1 MKLRLLFLVLL
12 LPFTSPADETW
23 SGASNV
29 YFKGYSNL
37 HDFEGSIDKVP
48 LKVTVAPGKDGRLV
62 SAVTDVP
69 VKQMSTHHEERDQNM
84 MEMFQETAFR
94 QIKVEVNRVPERGL
108 RPKGAKPGTIPVT
121 LTIAG
126 TRSVVDARV
135 SSLTES
141 AGSAAF
147 DLKFQVSLKAFKL
160 KAPGALAGLVR
171 VKDTVDVVAHIT
183 LKKEGAP

>member
-1 MKLRLLFLVLL
+1 MKIRLLFLVLL
-12 LPFTSPADETW
+12 LPFPSSADEVW
-23 SGASNV
+23 KGVSNV

-37 HDFEGSIDKVP
+37 HDFEGSVDKVP
-48 LKVTVAPGKDGRLV
+48 LKVTVTPGKDGRV
-62 SAVTDVP
+62 ISAVTEVP

-84 MEMFQETAFR
+84 MEMFQETAFQ
-94 QIKVEVNRVPERGL
+94 QIKVEVNRVPEGEL
-108 RPKGAKPGTIPVT
+108 SPKGAKPGALPVA

-126 TRSVVDARV
+126 TRSVVNGSV
-135 SSLTES
+135 SGLTES

-160 KAPGALAGLVR
+160 KAPGALVGLVR

-183 LKKEGAP
+183 LKKEGTP